1 MHVTVRSPG
10 RQPVTDADRPRVL
23 ATAPLRGEGFERL
36 QKMADVVYDPWI
48 DQQPLR
54 IYNSA
59 QLAERLAQEGAD
71 AVVVES
77 DLVGPEV
84 FGAGVRF
91 AAATRADPVNVDIPA
106 ASKAEVPVVRCPGRN
121 ADAVAELAVGL
132 LFAVGRHLRGADID
146 VRAGQVYR
154 DGTIPYQRF
163 RAWEMQGRTA
173 GLVGLGAVGRATKWR
188 LEGLGLKVIA
198 YDPYADDATVPLEEL
213 LEQSDVVSM
222 HAPVTPETAG
232 MIGPAQFE
240 AMKPGAIYL
249 NTARAKL
256 HDTDALVAALQ
267 SGHLAGAGLDHFEGE
282 HLPTSHPLVGMDNVV
297 LTPHI
302 GGATWDTEC
311 RQATIVA
318 DELTRLLAGQPLH
331 HLVNPEA
338 LQP

>member
-1 MHVTVRSPG
+1 MTRASEFVG
-10 RQPVTDADRPRVL
+10 WRPRVL
-23 ATAPLRGEGFERL
+23 VTAPLRGEGFDRL
-36 QKMADVVYDPWI
+36 RQAADVIYDPWI

-54 IYNSA
+54 MYNSA
-59 QLAERLAQEGAD
+59 QLAERLAAESAD
-71 AVVVES
+71 ALIVES

-84 FGAGVRF
+84 FSAGARF
-91 AAATRADPVNVDIPA
+91 VVATRADPVNVDVPA
-106 ASKAEVPVVRCPGRN
+106 ATKAEIPVVRCPGRN
-121 ADAVAELAVGL
+121 ADAVAELAVAL
-132 LFAVGRHLRGADID
+132 LFSVARHLRTADLD

-163 RAWEMQGRTA
+163 RAWELQGRTA

-188 LEGLGLKVIA
+188 LEGLGLRVVA
-198 YDPYADDATVPLEEL
+198 FDPYTEEATVTLDQL
-213 LEQSDVVSM
+213 LAESDVVSM

-232 MIGPAQFE
+232 MIGAEQFT
-240 AMKPGAIYL
+240 AMKEGVIYL

-282 HLPTSHPLVGMDNVV
+282 HLPTDHPLTGMDNVV

-311 RQATIVA
+311 RQATIAA
-318 DELTRLLAGQPLH
+318 DELTRLLAGQPLQ

-338 LQP
+338 MQP